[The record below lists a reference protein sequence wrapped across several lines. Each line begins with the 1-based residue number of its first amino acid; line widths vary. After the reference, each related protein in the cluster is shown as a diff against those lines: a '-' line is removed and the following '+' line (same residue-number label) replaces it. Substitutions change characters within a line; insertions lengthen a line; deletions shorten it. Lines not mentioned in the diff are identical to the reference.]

1 MTRVV
6 GTKPPEDPAIEETRK
21 HWALTRTPDQIRAYI
36 DQNVTNLA
44 SAKVAI
50 AEIAVLCSALA
61 KRMERRQ

>member
-36 DQNVTNLA
+36 DQRVTNLA
-44 SAKVAI
+44 SAKLVL
-50 AEIAVLCSALA
+50 AELAVLCSALA
-61 KRMERRQ
+61 KRIDRT